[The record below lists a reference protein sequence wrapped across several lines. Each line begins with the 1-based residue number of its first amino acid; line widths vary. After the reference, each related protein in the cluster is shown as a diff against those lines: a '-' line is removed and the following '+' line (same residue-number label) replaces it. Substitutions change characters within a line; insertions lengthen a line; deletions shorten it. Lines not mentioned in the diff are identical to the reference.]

1 MVQFTV
7 DLASAVLL
15 IVGGTWA
22 LYVYRTARRGQ
33 AKVAIEPVVRL
44 DRAFGENEALLLVRL
59 RIANTSSVLW
69 RHEESFATL
78 MDASERT
85 TSGQVRLLPFAQSDP
100 FLPVYGTLSDEE
112 EDIAE
117 GQLFAYSEEQE
128 ISLEPGEF
136 VECELAFVLD
146 AAQIGLMAMRVLV
159 RGRQRRLA
167 RRPYVWSSF
176 FFIDPNETDI
186 LVTSRGDN
194 LETR

>member
-15 IVGGTWA
+15 IVGGIWA

-44 DRAFGENEALLLVRL
+44 DRASGENEALLLVRL

-69 RHEESFATL
+69 RHEESLATL
-78 MDASERT
+78 INASERT
-85 TSGQVRLLPFAQSDP
+85 TDGEVRLVPFAQADP
-100 FLPVYGTLSDEE
+100 FLAVYGTLSDDERE
-112 EDIAE
+112 IAE
-117 GQLFAYSEEQE
+117 GRLFAYSEGQE

-136 VECELAFVLD
+136 IDSDLAFVLD
-146 AAQIGLMAMRVLV
+146 SGQVDLMAMRVLV
-159 RGRQRRLA
+159 RGRQRRFA
-167 RRPYVWSSF
+167 RRHYAWSSF
-176 FFIDPNETDI
+176 FFIDPNETDN
-186 LVTSRGDN
+186 LVTSKGAD